1 MALHRPAILILR
13 PRQVMPPLTKAGTV
27 KPMKSCLKGGSLA
40 REREPAAMLIQTG
53 EHKGRGRSVSFAS
66 DQERDFD
73 MTVNNLFSD
82 DDDAAFNERTMQP
95 MRKN

>member
-1 MALHRPAILILR
+1 
-13 PRQVMPPLTKAGTV
+13 
-27 KPMKSCLKGGSLA
+27 
-40 REREPAAMLIQTG
+40 MLIQTG